1 MITQNTTLF
10 NISQEKSFRYDFTY
24 LKFNQEYTKNYI
36 PFNELFSIE
45 DSSSNLEHDLNS
57 DFYYCEIGN
66 ADKEGDISPVLLNFD
81 NRCLEDENYYKKIEK
96 GDIISVDNDDILISK
111 VRPNL
116 KKFVR
121 ITNDKKDIFFTKAF
135 IRIKAK
141 EMPSILYYCLRTI
154 FFDGLMAVTRQGKGY
169 PTINEKDLNTLKF
182 DEDIINKLRAKSDC
196 IKAIIEDVES
206 KVTEQVVKLIP
217 TQKIIDL
224 VFQEEFGFDYGKF
237 EKLKTN
243 RYNTIKQSVFSN
255 NRDLRF
261 SVKYHRP
268 AGKFVLEELAKNTE
282 KRIKHFI
289 SEPIA
294 LGSSI
299 SPSDFD
305 ENGEAYYISMATIK
319 TLDIVLD
326 ETQLVSKDYYE
337 AKVTKRIQKNDIIM
351 ARSGVAIGKTAIV
364 NDDFAGVFADFTMRI
379 RFNRTQ
385 YNPQFAYYYLRS
397 KYVQYLIEVHKKGL
411 QNQNIFPIVVQDFPI
426 PDLSLNEQQRI
437 VDKIQNQIKAQ
448 DDIKSCVLGLRQ
460 KIENAILEAVSA

>member
-1 MITQNTTLF
+1 
-10 NISQEKSFRYDFTY
+10 
-24 LKFNQEYTKNYI
+24 
-36 PFNELFSIE
+36 
-45 DSSSNLEHDLNS
+45 
-57 DFYYCEIGN
+57 
-66 ADKEGDISPVLLNFD
+66 
-81 NRCLEDENYYKKIEK
+81 
-96 GDIISVDNDDILISK
+96 
-111 VRPNL
+111 
-116 KKFVR
+116 
-121 ITNDKKDIFFTKAF
+121 
-135 IRIKAK
+135 
-141 EMPSILYYCLRTI
+141 
-154 FFDGLMAVTRQGKGY
+154 MAVTRQGKGY